1 MVDVKKKFNTEGNRE
16 WRWGDLEKGDRGI
29 LRYECHILRDNYP
42 YFVWETILVSF
53 CHYFV
58 TCVGGQFSGLC

>member
-29 LRYECHILRDNYP
+29 L
-42 YFVWETILVSF
+42 
-53 CHYFV
+53 
-58 TCVGGQFSGLC
+58 